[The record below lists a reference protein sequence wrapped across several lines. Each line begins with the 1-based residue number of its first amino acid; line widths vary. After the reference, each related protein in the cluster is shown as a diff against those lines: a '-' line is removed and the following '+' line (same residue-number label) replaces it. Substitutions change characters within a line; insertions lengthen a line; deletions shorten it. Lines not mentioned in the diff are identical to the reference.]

1 MRANQRHPWTP
12 ERIEQLE
19 NAPAIRFA
27 KLRPLAFEA
36 VHLARKLIRQTWWKP
51 PDDWLSPESIDAEV
65 KLQCE
70 TQPPSADERLRLR
83 GKIERERKKRKAA
96 FEAASKSKQLDA
108 ENARDFL
115 CQLLEAIDTPGKSGR
130 PRGVKQ
136 TQGMAQTMH
145 ELINADSSLKATP
158 SFHPDPDMHE
168 KKLRSLQQTE
178 RRFSKRAYEALHAAY
193 PSNVDRDFPDLL
205 CPTFLTD
212 GMIRQV
218 FENSNTWPGVNF
230 PKDIPALRKA
240 ALRHYERVKKSR
252 LTRSRSPFDR
262 AT

>member
-96 FEAASKSKQLDA
+96 FEAASKSKQLDCG
-108 ENARDFL
+108 E
-115 CQLLEAIDTPGKSGR
+115 CS
-130 PRGVKQ
+130 
-136 TQGMAQTMH
+136 
-145 ELINADSSLKATP
+145 
-158 SFHPDPDMHE
+158 
-168 KKLRSLQQTE
+168 
-178 RRFSKRAYEALHAAY
+178 RFSLPVAGGNRYAGEVWSSKRGKANPRHGPNHA
-193 PSNVDRDFPDLL
+193 RTHK
-205 CPTFLTD
+205 C
-212 GMIRQV
+212 G
-218 FENSNTWPGVNF
+218 
-230 PKDIPALRKA
+230 
-240 ALRHYERVKKSR
+240 
-252 LTRSRSPFDR
+252 
-262 AT
+262 